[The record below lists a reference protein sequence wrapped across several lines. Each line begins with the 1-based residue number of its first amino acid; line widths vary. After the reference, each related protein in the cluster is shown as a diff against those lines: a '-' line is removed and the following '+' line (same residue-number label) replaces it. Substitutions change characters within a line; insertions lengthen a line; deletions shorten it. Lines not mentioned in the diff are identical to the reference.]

1 MASYFRGIPDF
12 DYVSRLPDAKISD
25 YITVKNLF
33 KRGKLREDIFGDL
46 QYFTKYKIIGDE
58 RPDNVAYKIYGDE
71 TLDWVILLSNN
82 ILNIQT
88 EWPLPQTAFD
98 RILLERY
105 GSYENLYSGIHHYET
120 TELKTS
126 SGEILLEEGIII
138 NNSWSQNGN
147 FIYGFET
154 LISFTIYDAPTRTL
168 TIIPQVPINNINVN
182 DEIELKN
189 FDNNSFNGKFTVKY
203 VIVNPGTSLV
213 NYLQCEIP
221 NTTQEPILTGKEKII
236 YTPEQKYTNSNVYYY
251 QYYDSKKGEVIN
263 IPSSEFT
270 VPVTNYEYESKIE
283 DDKRNIFLLKQNYLN
298 VILNDVEV
306 NYPYKEGGQQY
317 INETL
322 KKGENIRLMN

>member
-1 MASYFRGIPDF
+1 MASYFRGIPNF

-98 RILLERY
+98 RILLEKY
-105 GSYENLYSGIHHYET
+105 GSYDNLYNGVHHYET

-126 SGEILLEEGIII
+126 SGELLLKEGIII
-138 NNSWSQNGN
+138 NNTWSQDGN
-147 FIYGFET
+147 FVSGFNT
-154 LISFTIYDAPTRTL
+154 TISFVIFDASSKLLTL
-168 TIIPQVPINNINVN
+168 FSQTGIDNVN
-182 DEIELKN
+182 VGDEIELKN
-189 FDNNSFNGKFTVKY
+189 FSDNNFNGKFVVKNF
-203 VIVNPGTSLV
+203 IADSGTTLV
-213 NYLQCEIP
+213 NYIQCEIP
-221 NTTQEPILTGKEKII
+221 NATTEPVLNGSEKIV
-236 YTPEQKYTNSNVYYY
+236 YTPTVNGSSGNIFYY
-251 QYYDSKKGEVIN
+251 QYYDSKKEEVIN
-263 IPSSEFT
+263 IPSSEF
-270 VPVTNYEYESKIE
+270 VIPVTNYEYESEIE
-283 DDKRNIFLLKQNYLN
+283 DNKRNIFILKQNYIN

>member
-1 MASYFRGIPDF
+1 MASYFRGIPNF

-98 RILLERY
+98 RILLEKY
-105 GSYENLYSGIHHYET
+105 GSYDNLYNGVHHYET

-126 SGEILLEEGIII
+126 SGELLLKEGIII
-138 NNSWSQNGN
+138 NNTWSQDGN
-147 FIYGFET
+147 FVSGFNT
-154 LISFTIYDAPTRTL
+154 TISFVIFDTSSKLLTL
-168 TIIPQVPINNINVN
+168 FSQTAIDNVN
-182 DEIELKN
+182 VGDEIELKN
-189 FDNNSFNGKFTVKY
+189 FSDNNFNGKFVVKNF
-203 VIVNPGTSLV
+203 IADSGTTLV
-213 NYLQCEIP
+213 NYIQCEIP
-221 NTTQEPILTGKEKII
+221 NATTEPVLNGSEKIV
-236 YTPEQKYTNSNVYYY
+236 YTPTVNGSSGNIFYY
-251 QYYDSKKGEVIN
+251 QYYDSKKEEVIN
-263 IPSSEFT
+263 IPSSEF
-270 VPVTNYEYESKIE
+270 VIPVTNYEYESEIE
-283 DDKRNIFLLKQNYLN
+283 DNKRNIFILKQNYIN

>member
-1 MASYFRGIPDF
+1 MASYFRGIPNF

-82 ILNIQT
+82 ILNVQT

-98 RILLERY
+98 RILLEKY
-105 GSYENLYSGIHHYET
+105 GSYDNLYNGVHHYET

-126 SGEILLEEGIII
+126 SGELLLKEGIII
-138 NNSWSQNGN
+138 NNTWSQDGN
-147 FIYGFET
+147 FVSGFNT
-154 LISFTIYDAPTRTL
+154 SISFVIFDTSSKLLTL
-168 TIIPQVPINNINVN
+168 FSQTALDNVN
-182 DEIELKN
+182 VGDQIELKN
-189 FDNNSFNGKFTVKY
+189 FTNNNFNGKFVVKNF
-203 VIVNPGTSLV
+203 IADSGTTLV
-213 NYLQCEIP
+213 NYIQCEIP
-221 NTTQEPILTGKEKII
+221 NATTEPVLNGNEKIV
-236 YTPEQKYTNSNVYYY
+236 YTPTVTGTSGNIFYY
-251 QYYDSKKGEVIN
+251 QYYDSKKEEVIN
-263 IPSSEFT
+263 IPSSEFV
-270 VPVTNYEYESKIE
+270 VPVTNYEYESEIE
-283 DDKRNIFLLKQNYLN
+283 DNKRNIFLLKQNYLN

>member
-1 MASYFRGIPDF
+1 MASYFRGIPNF

-98 RILLERY
+98 RILLEKY
-105 GSYENLYSGIHHYET
+105 GSYDNLYNGVHHYET

-126 SGEILLEEGIII
+126 SGEVLLKEGIII
-138 NNSWSQNGN
+138 NNTWSQDGN
-147 FIYGFET
+147 FVSGFNT
-154 LISFTIYDAPTRTL
+154 TISFVIFDALTKSLTL
-168 TIIPQVPINNINVN
+168 FSQTSIDNVN
-182 DEIELKN
+182 VGDEIELKN
-189 FDNNSFNGKFTVKY
+189 FSDNNFNGKFVVKNF
-203 VIVNPGTSLV
+203 IADSGTTLV
-213 NYLQCEIP
+213 NYIQCEIP
-221 NTTQEPILTGKEKII
+221 NATTEPVLNGSEKIV
-236 YTPEQKYTNSNVYYY
+236 YTPTVNGSSGNIFYY
-251 QYYDSKKGEVIN
+251 QYYDSKKEEVIN
-263 IPSSEFT
+263 IPSSEF
-270 VPVTNYEYESKIE
+270 VIPVTNYEYESEIE
-283 DDKRNIFLLKQNYLN
+283 DNKRNIFILKQNYIN